1 MMQVFDRLLGSGSR
15 ETLLYLTVVAC
26 GAVLL
31 LAVLDAVRSRTLVR
45 VSGWIEQK
53 LAPATFLRMVDGIL
67 ERKGERGEAPKG
79 ISILRNFLGGA
90 GVLALVASPR
100 VPLYLGVVY
109 VFVSVVDQQAEG
121 GS

>member
-1 MMQVFDRLLGSGSR
+1 MLTTSLYMMQVFDRVLGSGSR

-53 LAPATFLRMVDGIL
+53 LAPATFPRMVDGIL
-67 ERKGERGEAPKG
+67 ERKGERGEALQDIRSEEHTSELQSLMR
-79 ISILRNFLGGA
+79 ISYA
-90 GVLALVASPR
+90 
-100 VPLYLGVVY
+100 
-109 VFVSVVDQQAEG
+109 VFCLTKKNNTYS
-121 GS
+121 

>member
-1 MMQVFDRLLGSGSR
+1 MLTTSLYMMQVFDRVLGSGSR

-53 LAPATFLRMVDGIL
+53 LAPATFPRMVDGIL
-67 ERKGERGEAPKG
+67 ERKGERGEALQD
-79 ISILRNFLGGA
+79 ISILRNFLGRSDERRVGKECVSK
-90 GVLALVASPR
+90 GRSRWSP
-100 VPLYLGVVY
+100 YH
-109 VFVSVVDQQAEG
+109 
-121 GS
+121 